1 MKIKQLTVIKGQ
13 LIVLLMLLDPLT
25 YFKIR
30 FPLKTPSKPCR
41 DNGYN
46 KNIHDK

>member
-1 MKIKQLTVIKGQ
+1 MKMKQPSVTKAQ
-13 LIVLLMLLDPLT
+13 LIVLMMLFDPIT
-25 YFKIR
+25 YFKVR